1 MNRLVVLGSVN
12 ADHVL
17 RVPHFPRPGETLTGH
32 SYQVVPGGKGANQA
46 VAAARLGA
54 PVSFIARIG
63 DDAIGQQMR
72 QGFEQDGIDV
82 SAVELDETLPTGIA
96 IIYVSDEGENSIGIS
111 AEANGAL
118 SPAMV
123 KRHEAMIA
131 DAHTLLLQLEVPLES
146 VFEAAKLARSHGT
159 RVVLNPAPAQPL
171 SSELLALVDLITP
184 NQTEAELLTGVKV
197 SDEGENSIGLSTEA
211 NGALDIAMVKRHEA
225 MIAGAHTLLL
235 QLEVPLE
242 SVFEAAKLARSHG
255 TRVVLNPAPAQ
266 PLSADLLA
274 LVDLI
279 TPNQTEAELLTGVK
293 VTGEANAAQA
303 SARFHQMGIADVMI
317 TLGSQGV
324 YCSNGQQQAL
334 IPGFRVE
341 AVDTTAAGD
350 TFNGALLAAELAGA
364 DFHSAVR
371 FAHGAAALSVTRF
384 GAQSSIPGKQ
394 EVDTFLQSQAAQ
406 GL

>member
-159 RVVLNPAPAQPL
+159 RVVLNPAPARPL
-171 SSELLALVDLITP
+171 PAELLVLVDLITP

-197 SDEGENSIGLSTEA
+197 SDE
-211 NGALDIAMVKRHEA
+211 
-225 MIAGAHTLLL
+225 
-235 QLEVPLE
+235 
-242 SVFEAAKLARSHG
+242 
-255 TRVVLNPAPAQ
+255 
-266 PLSADLLA
+266 
-274 LVDLI
+274 
-279 TPNQTEAELLTGVK
+279 
-293 VTGEANAAQA
+293 A
-303 SARFHQMGIADVMI
+303 SAALAADRFHQMGISDVMI

-324 YCSNGQQQAL
+324 YCGNARQQQL

-364 DFHSAVR
+364 DFNAAVR
-371 FAHGAAALSVTRF
+371 FAHGAAALSVTKF
-384 GAQSSIPGKQ
+384 GAQSSIPSKV
-394 EVDTFLQSQAAQ
+394 EVDAFLLAQTAQ
-406 GL
+406 GH

>member
-54 PVSFIARIG
+54 AVSFIARIG
-63 DDAIGQQMR
+63 DDAIGRQMKT
-72 QGFEQDGIDV
+72 GFANDGIDV
-82 SAVELDETLPTGIA
+82 SAVELDDKLPTGIA
-96 IIYVSDEGENSIGIS
+96 IIY
-111 AEANGAL
+111 
-118 SPAMV
+118 
-123 KRHEAMIA
+123 
-131 DAHTLLLQLEVPLES
+131 
-146 VFEAAKLARSHGT
+146 
-159 RVVLNPAPAQPL
+159 
-171 SSELLALVDLITP
+171 
-184 NQTEAELLTGVKV
+184 V

-211 NGALDIAMVKRHEA
+211 NGALDTAMVKRHEA

-235 QLEVPLE
+235 QLEVPLD
-242 SVFEAAKLARSHG
+242 SVLEAARLARAHG

-293 VTGEANAAQA
+293 VSDEASAAQA
-303 SARFHQMGIADVMI
+303 AARFHQMGITDVMI

-364 DFHSAVR
+364 DFHGAVS

-394 EVDTFLQSQAAQ
+394 EVDTFLQSQTAQ
-406 GL
+406 GH

>member
-63 DDAIGQQMR
+63 DDAIGQQMH

-159 RVVLNPAPAQPL
+159 RVVLNPAPARPL
-171 SSELLALVDLITP
+171 PAELLALVDLITP

-197 SDEGENSIGLSTEA
+197 SDE
-211 NGALDIAMVKRHEA
+211 
-225 MIAGAHTLLL
+225 
-235 QLEVPLE
+235 
-242 SVFEAAKLARSHG
+242 
-255 TRVVLNPAPAQ
+255 
-266 PLSADLLA
+266 
-274 LVDLI
+274 
-279 TPNQTEAELLTGVK
+279 
-293 VTGEANAAQA
+293 A
-303 SARFHQMGIADVMI
+303 SAALAADRFHQMGISDVMI

-324 YCSNGQQQAL
+324 YCSNARQQQL

-364 DFHSAVR
+364 DFNAAVR
-371 FAHGAAALSVTRF
+371 FAHGAAALSVTKF
-384 GAQSSIPGKQ
+384 GAQSSIPSKV
-394 EVDTFLQSQAAQ
+394 EVNAFLLTQTAQ
-406 GL
+406 GH

>member
-54 PVSFIARIG
+54 AVSFIARIG
-63 DDAIGQQMR
+63 DDAIGQQMKT
-72 QGFEQDGIDV
+72 GFANDGIDV
-82 SAVELDETLPTGIA
+82 SAVELDDKLPTGIA
-96 IIYVSDEGENSIGIS
+96 IIY
-111 AEANGAL
+111 
-118 SPAMV
+118 
-123 KRHEAMIA
+123 
-131 DAHTLLLQLEVPLES
+131 
-146 VFEAAKLARSHGT
+146 
-159 RVVLNPAPAQPL
+159 
-171 SSELLALVDLITP
+171 
-184 NQTEAELLTGVKV
+184 V

-211 NGALDIAMVKRHEA
+211 NGALDTAMVRRHEA
-225 MIAGAHTLLL
+225 LIAGAHTLLL

-242 SVFEAAKLARSHG
+242 SVFEAARLARSHG

-293 VTGEANAAQA
+293 VSDEASAAQA

-324 YCSNGQQQAL
+324 YCSNAKQQAL

-364 DFHSAVR
+364 DFKAAVR
-371 FAHGAAALSVTRF
+371 FAHGAAALSVTKF

-394 EVDTFLQSQAAQ
+394 EVDTFLQSQTAQ
-406 GL
+406 GH

>member
-54 PVSFIARIG
+54 AVSFIARIG
-63 DDAIGQQMR
+63 DDAIGRQMKT
-72 QGFEQDGIDV
+72 GFANDGIDV
-82 SAVELDETLPTGIA
+82 SAVELDDKLPTGIA
-96 IIYVSDEGENSIGIS
+96 IIYVSDEGENSIGLS
-111 AEANGAL
+111 TEANGAL
-118 SPAMV
+118 DTAMV

-131 DAHTLLLQLEVPLES
+131 GAHTLLLQLEVPLES

-197 SDEGENSIGLSTEA
+197 
-211 NGALDIAMVKRHEA
+211 
-225 MIAGAHTLLL
+225 
-235 QLEVPLE
+235 
-242 SVFEAAKLARSHG
+242 
-255 TRVVLNPAPAQ
+255 
-266 PLSADLLA
+266 
-274 LVDLI
+274 
-279 TPNQTEAELLTGVK
+279 
-293 VTGEANAAQA
+293 TGEASAAQA
-303 SARFHQMGIADVMI
+303 AARFNQMGIADVMI

-324 YCSNGQQQAL
+324 YCSNAKQQAL

-364 DFHSAVR
+364 DFKAAVR

-394 EVDTFLQSQAAQ
+394 EVDTFLQSQTAQ
-406 GL
+406 GH

>member
-159 RVVLNPAPAQPL
+159 RVVLNPAPARPL
-171 SSELLALVDLITP
+171 PAELLALVDLITP

-197 SDEGENSIGLSTEA
+197 TDE
-211 NGALDIAMVKRHEA
+211 
-225 MIAGAHTLLL
+225 
-235 QLEVPLE
+235 
-242 SVFEAAKLARSHG
+242 
-255 TRVVLNPAPAQ
+255 
-266 PLSADLLA
+266 
-274 LVDLI
+274 
-279 TPNQTEAELLTGVK
+279 
-293 VTGEANAAQA
+293 A
-303 SARFHQMGIADVMI
+303 SAALAVDRFHQMGISDVMI

-324 YCSNGQQQAL
+324 YCSNARQQQL

-364 DFHSAVR
+364 DFNAAVR
-371 FAHGAAALSVTRF
+371 FAHGAAALSVTKF
-384 GAQSSIPGKQ
+384 GAQSSIPSKV
-394 EVDTFLQSQAAQ
+394 EVDAFLLAQTAQ
-406 GL
+406 GH

>member
-54 PVSFIARIG
+54 AVSFIARIG
-63 DDAIGQQMR
+63 DDAIGRQMKT
-72 QGFEQDGIDV
+72 GFANDGIDV
-82 SAVELDETLPTGIA
+82 SAVELDDKLPTGIA
-96 IIYVSDEGENSIGIS
+96 IIY
-111 AEANGAL
+111 
-118 SPAMV
+118 
-123 KRHEAMIA
+123 
-131 DAHTLLLQLEVPLES
+131 
-146 VFEAAKLARSHGT
+146 
-159 RVVLNPAPAQPL
+159 
-171 SSELLALVDLITP
+171 
-184 NQTEAELLTGVKV
+184 V

-293 VTGEANAAQA
+293 VSDEASAAEA
-303 SARFHQMGIADVMI
+303 AARFHQMGIADVMI

-324 YCSNGQQQAL
+324 YCSNAEQQAL

-406 GL
+406 GH

>member
-197 SDEGENSIGLSTEA
+197 SDE
-211 NGALDIAMVKRHEA
+211 
-225 MIAGAHTLLL
+225 
-235 QLEVPLE
+235 
-242 SVFEAAKLARSHG
+242 
-255 TRVVLNPAPAQ
+255 
-266 PLSADLLA
+266 
-274 LVDLI
+274 
-279 TPNQTEAELLTGVK
+279 
-293 VTGEANAAQA
+293 A
-303 SARFHQMGIADVMI
+303 SAALAADRFHQMGISDVMI

-324 YCSNGQQQAL
+324 YCSNARQQQL
-334 IPGFRVE
+334 IPGVRVE

-364 DFHSAVR
+364 DFNAAVR
-371 FAHGAAALSVTRF
+371 FAHGAAALSVTKF
-384 GAQSSIPGKQ
+384 GAQSSIPSKV
-394 EVDTFLQSQAAQ
+394 EVDAFLLAQTAQ
-406 GL
+406 GH

>member
-54 PVSFIARIG
+54 PVAFIARIG

-72 QGFEQDGIDV
+72 NGFALDGIDV
-82 SAVELDETLPTGIA
+82 SAVELDEQLPTGIA

-123 KRHEAMIA
+123 KRHETLIA

-146 VFEAAKLARSHGT
+146 VFEAASLARSHGT
-159 RVVLNPAPAQPL
+159 RVVLNPAPARPL
-171 SSELLALVDLITP
+171 P
-184 NQTEAELLTGVKV
+184 
-197 SDEGENSIGLSTEA
+197 
-211 NGALDIAMVKRHEA
+211 
-225 MIAGAHTLLL
+225 
-235 QLEVPLE
+235 
-242 SVFEAAKLARSHG
+242 
-255 TRVVLNPAPAQ
+255 
-266 PLSADLLA
+266 ADLLA

-293 VTGEANAAQA
+293 VTDEASAAQA
-303 SARFHQMGIADVMI
+303 ATRFHQMGIADVMI

-324 YCSNGQQQAL
+324 YCSNARQQQL

-364 DFHSAVR
+364 DFNDAVR
-371 FAHGAAALSVTRF
+371 FAHGAAALSVTKF
-384 GAQSSIPGKQ
+384 GAQSSIPSKV
-394 EVDTFLQSQAAQ
+394 EVDTFLLAQTAQ
-406 GL
+406 GH

>member
-54 PVSFIARIG
+54 AVSFIARIG
-63 DDAIGQQMR
+63 DDAIGRQMKT
-72 QGFEQDGIDV
+72 GFANDGIDV
-82 SAVELDETLPTGIA
+82 SAVELDDKLPTGIA
-96 IIYVSDEGENSIGIS
+96 IIY
-111 AEANGAL
+111 
-118 SPAMV
+118 
-123 KRHEAMIA
+123 
-131 DAHTLLLQLEVPLES
+131 
-146 VFEAAKLARSHGT
+146 
-159 RVVLNPAPAQPL
+159 
-171 SSELLALVDLITP
+171 
-184 NQTEAELLTGVKV
+184 V

-211 NGALDIAMVKRHEA
+211 NGALDTAMVKRHEA

-293 VTGEANAAQA
+293 VTGEASAAQA

-406 GL
+406 GH

>member
-197 SDEGENSIGLSTEA
+197 SDEAS
-211 NGALDIAMVKRHEA
+211 
-225 MIAGAHTLLL
+225 
-235 QLEVPLE
+235 
-242 SVFEAAKLARSHG
+242 
-255 TRVVLNPAPAQ
+255 
-266 PLSADLLA
+266 
-274 LVDLI
+274 
-279 TPNQTEAELLTGVK
+279 
-293 VTGEANAAQA
+293 AAQTA
-303 SARFHQMGIADVMI
+303 ARFHQMGISDVMI

-324 YCSNGQQQAL
+324 YCSNARQQQL

-364 DFHSAVR
+364 DFNAAVR
-371 FAHGAAALSVTRF
+371 FAHGAAALSVTKF
-384 GAQSSIPGKQ
+384 GAQSSIPSKV
-394 EVDTFLQSQAAQ
+394 EVDAFLLAQTAQ
-406 GL
+406 GH

>member
-54 PVSFIARIG
+54 AVSFIARIG
-63 DDAIGQQMR
+63 DDAIGRQMKT
-72 QGFEQDGIDV
+72 GFANDGIDV
-82 SAVELDETLPTGIA
+82 SAVELDDKLPTGIA
-96 IIYVSDEGENSIGIS
+96 IIY
-111 AEANGAL
+111 
-118 SPAMV
+118 
-123 KRHEAMIA
+123 
-131 DAHTLLLQLEVPLES
+131 
-146 VFEAAKLARSHGT
+146 
-159 RVVLNPAPAQPL
+159 
-171 SSELLALVDLITP
+171 
-184 NQTEAELLTGVKV
+184 V

-293 VTGEANAAQA
+293 VTGEASAAEA

-406 GL
+406 GH

>member
-54 PVSFIARIG
+54 AVSFIARIG
-63 DDAIGQQMR
+63 DDAIGRQMKT
-72 QGFEQDGIDV
+72 GFANDGIDV
-82 SAVELDETLPTGIA
+82 SAVELDDKLPTGIA
-96 IIYVSDEGENSIGIS
+96 IIY
-111 AEANGAL
+111 
-118 SPAMV
+118 
-123 KRHEAMIA
+123 
-131 DAHTLLLQLEVPLES
+131 
-146 VFEAAKLARSHGT
+146 
-159 RVVLNPAPAQPL
+159 
-171 SSELLALVDLITP
+171 
-184 NQTEAELLTGVKV
+184 V

-293 VTGEANAAQA
+293 VTGEASAAEA

-324 YCSNGQQQAL
+324 YCSNARQQQL

-364 DFHSAVR
+364 DFNAAVR
-371 FAHGAAALSVTRF
+371 FAHGAAALSVTKF
-384 GAQSSIPGKQ
+384 GAQSSIPSKV
-394 EVDTFLQSQAAQ
+394 EVDAFLLAQTAQ
-406 GL
+406 GH

>member
-46 VAAARLGA
+46 VATARLGA

-159 RVVLNPAPAQPL
+159 RVVLNPAPARPL
-171 SSELLALVDLITP
+171 PAELLVLVDLITP

-197 SDEGENSIGLSTEA
+197 SDEAS
-211 NGALDIAMVKRHEA
+211 
-225 MIAGAHTLLL
+225 
-235 QLEVPLE
+235 
-242 SVFEAAKLARSHG
+242 
-255 TRVVLNPAPAQ
+255 
-266 PLSADLLA
+266 
-274 LVDLI
+274 
-279 TPNQTEAELLTGVK
+279 
-293 VTGEANAAQA
+293 AAQA
-303 SARFHQMGIADVMI
+303 AARFHQMGISDVMI

-324 YCSNGQQQAL
+324 YCSNARQQQL

-364 DFHSAVR
+364 DFNAAVR
-371 FAHGAAALSVTRF
+371 FAHGAAALSVTKF
-384 GAQSSIPGKQ
+384 GAQSSIPSKV
-394 EVDTFLQSQAAQ
+394 EVDAFLLAQTAQ
-406 GL
+406 GH

>member
-146 VFEAAKLARSHGT
+146 VFEVAKLARSHGT

-197 SDEGENSIGLSTEA
+197 SDEAS
-211 NGALDIAMVKRHEA
+211 
-225 MIAGAHTLLL
+225 
-235 QLEVPLE
+235 
-242 SVFEAAKLARSHG
+242 
-255 TRVVLNPAPAQ
+255 
-266 PLSADLLA
+266 
-274 LVDLI
+274 
-279 TPNQTEAELLTGVK
+279 
-293 VTGEANAAQA
+293 AAQA
-303 SARFHQMGIADVMI
+303 AARFHQMGISDVMI

-324 YCSNGQQQAL
+324 YCSNARQQQL

-364 DFHSAVR
+364 DFNAAVR
-371 FAHGAAALSVTRF
+371 FAHGAAALSVTKF
-384 GAQSSIPGKQ
+384 GAQSSIPGKR
-394 EVDTFLQSQAAQ
+394 EVDAFLLAQTAQ
-406 GL
+406 GH

>member
-54 PVSFIARIG
+54 AVSFIARIG
-63 DDAIGQQMR
+63 DDAIGQQMKT
-72 QGFEQDGIDV
+72 GFANDGIDV
-82 SAVELDETLPTGIA
+82 SAVELDDKLPTGIA
-96 IIYVSDEGENSIGIS
+96 IIY
-111 AEANGAL
+111 
-118 SPAMV
+118 
-123 KRHEAMIA
+123 
-131 DAHTLLLQLEVPLES
+131 
-146 VFEAAKLARSHGT
+146 
-159 RVVLNPAPAQPL
+159 
-171 SSELLALVDLITP
+171 
-184 NQTEAELLTGVKV
+184 V

-235 QLEVPLE
+235 QLEVPLD
-242 SVFEAAKLARSHG
+242 SVFEAARLARAHG
-255 TRVVLNPAPAQ
+255 TRVVLNPAPAR

-293 VTGEANAAQA
+293 VTGEASAAEA

-324 YCSNGQQQAL
+324 YCSNDQQQAL

-371 FAHGAAALSVTRF
+371 FAHGAAALSVTCF

-406 GL
+406 GH

>member
-32 SYQVVPGGKGANQA
+32 RYQVVPGGKGANQA

-63 DDAIGQQMR
+63 DDAIGRQMKA
-72 QGFEQDGIDV
+72 GFAQDGIDV
-82 SAVELDETLPTGIA
+82 SAVELDDTLPTGIA

-118 SPAMV
+118 SPAIV
-123 KRHEAMIA
+123 KRHEVLIA

-146 VFEAAKLARSHGT
+146 VFEAARLARAHGT
-159 RVVLNPAPAQPL
+159 RVVLNPAPARPL
-171 SSELLALVDLITP
+171 S
-184 NQTEAELLTGVKV
+184 G
-197 SDEGENSIGLSTEA
+197 
-211 NGALDIAMVKRHEA
+211 
-225 MIAGAHTLLL
+225 
-235 QLEVPLE
+235 
-242 SVFEAAKLARSHG
+242 
-255 TRVVLNPAPAQ
+255 
-266 PLSADLLA
+266 DLLA

-293 VTGEANAAQA
+293 VCDEASAREAA
-303 SARFHQMGIADVMI
+303 ARFHQMGISDVMI

-324 YCSNGQQQAL
+324 YCSNAQQQQL

-364 DFHSAVR
+364 DFKAAVR

-384 GAQSSIPGKQ
+384 GAQSSIPEKG
-394 EVDTFLQSQAAQ
+394 EVDAFLLAQTAQ
-406 GL
+406 GH

>member
-54 PVSFIARIG
+54 AVSFIARIG
-63 DDAIGQQMR
+63 DDAIGRQMKA
-72 QGFEQDGIDV
+72 GFAADGIDV
-82 SAVELDETLPTGIA
+82 SAVEQDERLPTGIA
-96 IIYVSDEGENSIGIS
+96 IIYVSDEGENSIG
-111 AEANGAL
+111 
-118 SPAMV
+118 
-123 KRHEAMIA
+123 
-131 DAHTLLLQLEVPLES
+131 
-146 VFEAAKLARSHGT
+146 
-159 RVVLNPAPAQPL
+159 
-171 SSELLALVDLITP
+171 
-184 NQTEAELLTGVKV
+184 
-197 SDEGENSIGLSTEA
+197 LSTEA
-211 NGALDIAMVKRHEA
+211 NGALTPAMVKRHESL
-225 MIAGAHTLLL
+225 IAGAHTLLL
-235 QLEVPLE
+235 QLEVPLD
-242 SVFEAAKLARSHG
+242 SVLEAARLARAHG

-279 TPNQTEAELLTGVK
+279 TPNQTEAELLTGVR
-293 VTGEANAAQA
+293 VSDEASAAQA
-303 SARFHQMGIADVMI
+303 AARFHQMGISDVMI

-324 YCSNGQQQAL
+324 YCSNGRQQAL

-364 DFHSAVR
+364 DFNGAVR

-384 GAQSSIPGKQ
+384 GAQSSIPSKQ
-394 EVDTFLQSQAAQ
+394 EVDTFLQAQAAQ
-406 GL
+406 GH

>member
-63 DDAIGQQMR
+63 DDAIGQQMH

-111 AEANGAL
+111 AEANSAL

-159 RVVLNPAPAQPL
+159 RVVLNPAPARPL
-171 SSELLALVDLITP
+171 PAELLALVDLITP

-197 SDEGENSIGLSTEA
+197 SDEAS
-211 NGALDIAMVKRHEA
+211 
-225 MIAGAHTLLL
+225 
-235 QLEVPLE
+235 
-242 SVFEAAKLARSHG
+242 
-255 TRVVLNPAPAQ
+255 
-266 PLSADLLA
+266 
-274 LVDLI
+274 
-279 TPNQTEAELLTGVK
+279 
-293 VTGEANAAQA
+293 AAQA
-303 SARFHQMGIADVMI
+303 ADRFHQMGISDVMI

-324 YCSNGQQQAL
+324 YCSNAKQRQL

-364 DFHSAVR
+364 DFNAAVR
-371 FAHGAAALSVTRF
+371 FAHGAAALSVTKF
-384 GAQSSIPGKQ
+384 GAQSSIPSKV
-394 EVDTFLQSQAAQ
+394 EVDAFLLAQTAQ
-406 GL
+406 GH

>member
-197 SDEGENSIGLSTEA
+197 SDEAS
-211 NGALDIAMVKRHEA
+211 
-225 MIAGAHTLLL
+225 
-235 QLEVPLE
+235 
-242 SVFEAAKLARSHG
+242 
-255 TRVVLNPAPAQ
+255 
-266 PLSADLLA
+266 
-274 LVDLI
+274 
-279 TPNQTEAELLTGVK
+279 
-293 VTGEANAAQA
+293 AAQA
-303 SARFHQMGIADVMI
+303 AARFHQMGISDVMI

-324 YCSNGQQQAL
+324 YCSNARQQQL

-350 TFNGALLAAELAGA
+350 TFNGALLATELAGA
-364 DFHSAVR
+364 DFNAAVR
-371 FAHGAAALSVTRF
+371 FAHGAAALSVTKF
-384 GAQSSIPGKQ
+384 GAQSSIPSKV
-394 EVDTFLQSQAAQ
+394 EVNAFLLAQTAQ
-406 GL
+406 GH

>member
-54 PVSFIARIG
+54 AVSFIARIG
-63 DDAIGQQMR
+63 DDAIGRQMKT
-72 QGFEQDGIDV
+72 GFANDGIDV
-82 SAVELDETLPTGIA
+82 SAVELDDKLPTGIA
-96 IIYVSDEGENSIGIS
+96 IIYVSDEGENSIGLS
-111 AEANGAL
+111 TEANGAL
-118 SPAMV
+118 DTAMV

-131 DAHTLLLQLEVPLES
+131 GAHTLLLQLEVPLES

-197 SDEGENSIGLSTEA
+197 
-211 NGALDIAMVKRHEA
+211 
-225 MIAGAHTLLL
+225 
-235 QLEVPLE
+235 
-242 SVFEAAKLARSHG
+242 
-255 TRVVLNPAPAQ
+255 
-266 PLSADLLA
+266 
-274 LVDLI
+274 
-279 TPNQTEAELLTGVK
+279 
-293 VTGEANAAQA
+293 TGEASAAQA

-324 YCSNGQQQAL
+324 YCSNAKQQAL

-406 GL
+406 GH

>member
-54 PVSFIARIG
+54 AVSFIARIG
-63 DDAIGQQMR
+63 DDAIGRQMKT
-72 QGFEQDGIDV
+72 GFANDGIDV
-82 SAVELDETLPTGIA
+82 SAVELDDKLPTGIA
-96 IIYVSDEGENSIGIS
+96 IIY
-111 AEANGAL
+111 
-118 SPAMV
+118 
-123 KRHEAMIA
+123 
-131 DAHTLLLQLEVPLES
+131 
-146 VFEAAKLARSHGT
+146 
-159 RVVLNPAPAQPL
+159 
-171 SSELLALVDLITP
+171 
-184 NQTEAELLTGVKV
+184 V

-211 NGALDIAMVKRHEA
+211 NGALDTAMVKRHEA

-293 VTGEANAAQA
+293 VTGEASAAQA

-324 YCSNGQQQAL
+324 YCSNAEQQAL

-406 GL
+406 GH

>member
-54 PVSFIARIG
+54 AVSFIARIG
-63 DDAIGQQMR
+63 DDAIGRQMKT
-72 QGFEQDGIDV
+72 GFANDGIDV
-82 SAVELDETLPTGIA
+82 SAVELDDKLPTGIA
-96 IIYVSDEGENSIGIS
+96 IIY
-111 AEANGAL
+111 
-118 SPAMV
+118 
-123 KRHEAMIA
+123 
-131 DAHTLLLQLEVPLES
+131 
-146 VFEAAKLARSHGT
+146 
-159 RVVLNPAPAQPL
+159 
-171 SSELLALVDLITP
+171 
-184 NQTEAELLTGVKV
+184 V

-235 QLEVPLE
+235 QLEVPLD
-242 SVFEAAKLARSHG
+242 SVLEAARLARAHG

-266 PLSADLLA
+266 PLSSELLA

-293 VTGEANAAQA
+293 VSDEASAAEA
-303 SARFHQMGIADVMI
+303 AARFHQMGIADVMI

-324 YCSNGQQQAL
+324 YCSNAKQQAL

-394 EVDTFLQSQAAQ
+394 EVDTFLQSQTAQ
-406 GL
+406 GH

>member
-146 VFEAAKLARSHGT
+146 VFEATKLARSHGT
-159 RVVLNPAPAQPL
+159 RVVLNPAPARPL
-171 SSELLALVDLITP
+171 PAELLALVDLITP

-197 SDEGENSIGLSTEA
+197 SDEAS
-211 NGALDIAMVKRHEA
+211 
-225 MIAGAHTLLL
+225 
-235 QLEVPLE
+235 
-242 SVFEAAKLARSHG
+242 
-255 TRVVLNPAPAQ
+255 
-266 PLSADLLA
+266 
-274 LVDLI
+274 
-279 TPNQTEAELLTGVK
+279 
-293 VTGEANAAQA
+293 AAQA
-303 SARFHQMGIADVMI
+303 AARFHQMGISDVMI

-324 YCSNGQQQAL
+324 YCSNARQQQL

-364 DFHSAVR
+364 DFNAAVR
-371 FAHGAAALSVTRF
+371 FAHGAAALSVTKF
-384 GAQSSIPGKQ
+384 GAQSSIPSKV
-394 EVDTFLQSQAAQ
+394 EVDAFLLAQTAQ
-406 GL
+406 GH

>member
-17 RVPHFPRPGETLTGH
+17 RVPHFPRPGETLTGR

-159 RVVLNPAPAQPL
+159 RVVLNPAPARPL
-171 SSELLALVDLITP
+171 PAELLALVDLITP

-197 SDEGENSIGLSTEA
+197 SDEAS
-211 NGALDIAMVKRHEA
+211 
-225 MIAGAHTLLL
+225 
-235 QLEVPLE
+235 
-242 SVFEAAKLARSHG
+242 
-255 TRVVLNPAPAQ
+255 
-266 PLSADLLA
+266 
-274 LVDLI
+274 
-279 TPNQTEAELLTGVK
+279 
-293 VTGEANAAQA
+293 AAQA
-303 SARFHQMGIADVMI
+303 AARFHQMGISDVMI

-324 YCSNGQQQAL
+324 YCSNARQQQL

-364 DFHSAVR
+364 DFNAAVR
-371 FAHGAAALSVTRF
+371 FAHGAAALSVTKF
-384 GAQSSIPGKQ
+384 GAQSSIPSKV
-394 EVDTFLQSQAAQ
+394 EVDTFLLAQTAQ
-406 GL
+406 GH

>member
-1 MNRLVVLGSVN
+1 M
-12 ADHVL
+12 L

-54 PVSFIARIG
+54 EVSFIARIG
-63 DDAIGQQMR
+63 DDAIGRQMKA
-72 QGFEQDGIDV
+72 GFAADGIEV
-82 SAVELDETLPTGIA
+82 SAVEQDERLPTGIA
-96 IIYVSDEGENSIGIS
+96 IIYVSDEGENSIGLS
-111 AEANGAL
+111 TEANGAL
-118 SPAMV
+118 DTAMV
-123 KRHEAMIA
+123 RRHEALIA
-131 DAHTLLLQLEVPLES
+131 GAHTLLLQLEVPLES
-146 VFEAAKLARSHGT
+146 VFEAARLARSHGT

-171 SSELLALVDLITP
+171 SAELLALVDLITP

-197 SDEGENSIGLSTEA
+197 TDEAS
-211 NGALDIAMVKRHEA
+211 
-225 MIAGAHTLLL
+225 
-235 QLEVPLE
+235 
-242 SVFEAAKLARSHG
+242 
-255 TRVVLNPAPAQ
+255 
-266 PLSADLLA
+266 
-274 LVDLI
+274 
-279 TPNQTEAELLTGVK
+279 
-293 VTGEANAAQA
+293 AAQA
-303 SARFHQMGIADVMI
+303 AARFHQMGIADVMI

-324 YCSNGQQQAL
+324 YCSNGRQQAL

-406 GL
+406 GH

>member
-72 QGFEQDGIDV
+72 QGFVQDGIDV
-82 SAVELDETLPTGIA
+82 SAVELDERLPTGIA

-118 SPAMV
+118 SVEMV
-123 KRHEAMIA
+123 QRHETMIA

-146 VFEAAKLARSHGT
+146 VFEAARLARANGT
-159 RVVLNPAPAQPL
+159 RVVLNPAPARPL
-171 SSELLALVDLITP
+171 SAELLALVDLITP

-197 SDEGENSIGLSTEA
+197 TNE
-211 NGALDIAMVKRHEA
+211 
-225 MIAGAHTLLL
+225 
-235 QLEVPLE
+235 E
-242 SVFEAAKLARSHG
+242 SAREAA
-255 TRVVLNPAPAQ
+255 V
-266 PLSADLLA
+266 
-274 LVDLI
+274 
-279 TPNQTEAELLTGVK
+279 
-293 VTGEANAAQA
+293 
-303 SARFHQMGIADVMI
+303 RFHQMGIKEVMI
-317 TLGSQGV
+317 TLGAQGV
-324 YCSNGQQQAL
+324 YCSNAQQQVL

-341 AVDTTAAGD
+341 AVDSTAAGD

-364 DFHSAVR
+364 DFNAAVR
-371 FAHGAAALSVTRF
+371 FAHGAAALSVTKY
-384 GAQSSIPGKQ
+384 GAQSSIPGKG
-394 EVDTFLQSQAAQ
+394 EVDTFLQAQAAL
-406 GL
+406 GH

>member
-54 PVSFIARIG
+54 AVSFIARIG
-63 DDAIGQQMR
+63 DDAIGRQMKA
-72 QGFEQDGIDV
+72 GFAADGIEV
-82 SAVELDETLPTGIA
+82 SAVEQDERLPTGIA
-96 IIYVSDEGENSIGIS
+96 IIY
-111 AEANGAL
+111 
-118 SPAMV
+118 
-123 KRHEAMIA
+123 
-131 DAHTLLLQLEVPLES
+131 
-146 VFEAAKLARSHGT
+146 
-159 RVVLNPAPAQPL
+159 
-171 SSELLALVDLITP
+171 
-184 NQTEAELLTGVKV
+184 V

-266 PLSADLLA
+266 PLSAELLA

-293 VTGEANAAQA
+293 VSDEASAAQA
-303 SARFHQMGIADVMI
+303 AARFHQMGIADVMI

-324 YCSNGQQQAL
+324 YCSNAEQQAL

-406 GL
+406 GH

>member
-82 SAVELDETLPTGIA
+82 SAVEFDETLPTGIA
-96 IIYVSDEGENSIGIS
+96 IIYVSNEGENSIGIS

-159 RVVLNPAPAQPL
+159 RVVLNPAPARPL
-171 SSELLALVDLITP
+171 PANLLALVDLITP

-197 SDEGENSIGLSTEA
+197 SDEAS
-211 NGALDIAMVKRHEA
+211 
-225 MIAGAHTLLL
+225 
-235 QLEVPLE
+235 
-242 SVFEAAKLARSHG
+242 
-255 TRVVLNPAPAQ
+255 
-266 PLSADLLA
+266 
-274 LVDLI
+274 
-279 TPNQTEAELLTGVK
+279 
-293 VTGEANAAQA
+293 AAQA
-303 SARFHQMGIADVMI
+303 AARFHQMGISDVMI

-324 YCSNGQQQAL
+324 YCSNAKQQQL

-364 DFHSAVR
+364 DFNAAVR
-371 FAHGAAALSVTRF
+371 FAHGAAALSVTKF
-384 GAQSSIPGKQ
+384 GAQSSIPSKV
-394 EVDTFLQSQAAQ
+394 EVDAFLLAQTAQ
-406 GL
+406 GH

>member
-54 PVSFIARIG
+54 SVSFIARIG
-63 DDAIGQQMR
+63 DDAIGRQMR
-72 QGFEQDGIDV
+72 QGFAQDGIDV
-82 SAVELDETLPTGIA
+82 SAVELDDKLPTGIA

-123 KRHEAMIA
+123 KRHETMIA

-146 VFEAAKLARSHGT
+146 VFEAARQARAHGT
-159 RVVLNPAPAQPL
+159 RVVLNPAPARPL
-171 SSELLALVDLITP
+171 AAELLALVDLITP

-197 SDEGENSIGLSTEA
+197 SDEASA
-211 NGALDIAMVKRHEA
+211 R
-225 MIAGAHTLLL
+225 
-235 QLEVPLE
+235 
-242 SVFEAAKLARSHG
+242 EAA
-255 TRVVLNPAPAQ
+255 N
-266 PLSADLLA
+266 
-274 LVDLI
+274 
-279 TPNQTEAELLTGVK
+279 
-293 VTGEANAAQA
+293 
-303 SARFHQMGIADVMI
+303 RFHQMGIAEVMI

-324 YCSNGQQQAL
+324 YCSNGQQQQL

-350 TFNGALLAAELAGA
+350 TFNGALLAAQLAGA
-364 DFHSAVR
+364 DFNGAVR

-394 EVDTFLQSQAAQ
+394 EVDTFLQAQAAQ
-406 GL
+406 GH

>member
-159 RVVLNPAPAQPL
+159 RVVLNPAPARPL
-171 SSELLALVDLITP
+171 PAELLALVDLITP

-197 SDEGENSIGLSTEA
+197 SDEAS
-211 NGALDIAMVKRHEA
+211 
-225 MIAGAHTLLL
+225 
-235 QLEVPLE
+235 
-242 SVFEAAKLARSHG
+242 
-255 TRVVLNPAPAQ
+255 
-266 PLSADLLA
+266 
-274 LVDLI
+274 
-279 TPNQTEAELLTGVK
+279 
-293 VTGEANAAQA
+293 AAQA
-303 SARFHQMGIADVMI
+303 AARFHQMGISDVMI

-324 YCSNGQQQAL
+324 YCSNARQQQL

-364 DFHSAVR
+364 GFNAAVR
-371 FAHGAAALSVTRF
+371 FAHGAAALSVTKF
-384 GAQSSIPGKQ
+384 GAQSSIPSKV
-394 EVDTFLQSQAAQ
+394 EVDAFLLAQTAQ
-406 GL
+406 GH

>member
-54 PVSFIARIG
+54 AVSFIARIG
-63 DDAIGQQMR
+63 DDAIGRQMKT
-72 QGFEQDGIDV
+72 GFANDGIDV
-82 SAVELDETLPTGIA
+82 SAVELDDKLPTGIA
-96 IIYVSDEGENSIGIS
+96 IIY
-111 AEANGAL
+111 
-118 SPAMV
+118 
-123 KRHEAMIA
+123 
-131 DAHTLLLQLEVPLES
+131 
-146 VFEAAKLARSHGT
+146 
-159 RVVLNPAPAQPL
+159 
-171 SSELLALVDLITP
+171 
-184 NQTEAELLTGVKV
+184 V

-266 PLSADLLA
+266 PLSSELLA

-293 VTGEANAAQA
+293 VSDEASAAQA
-303 SARFHQMGIADVMI
+303 AARFHQMGISDVMI
-317 TLGSQGV
+317 TLRSQGV
-324 YCSNGQQQAL
+324 YCSNARQQQL

-364 DFHSAVR
+364 DFNAAVR
-371 FAHGAAALSVTRF
+371 FAHGAAALSVTKF
-384 GAQSSIPGKQ
+384 GAQSSIPSKV
-394 EVDTFLQSQAAQ
+394 EVDAFLLAQTAQ
-406 GL
+406 GH